1 MRPYSFLKNHYTWED
16 FLGLLLG
23 VVIVASP
30 WLAGQMP
37 SPMVSLNAGLVGTL
51 VFALAA
57 LSFVGLQ
64 RWEEVI
70 ELLCGVWLIAT
81 PFVFGYANAGQLR
94 YWHFALGC
102 VVAVLAALELWQ
114 DWRLS
119 TKELEQHAN

>member
-1 MRPYSFLKNHYTWED
+1 MHPYSFVKTHYTWED
-16 FLGLLLG
+16 FLGMILG

-30 WLAGQMP
+30 LLAGQMA
-37 SPMVSLNAGLVGTL
+37 STMVSLNAALVGTL

-64 RWEEVI
+64 RWEEVV
-70 ELLCGVWLIAT
+70 ELLCGVWLIAA
-81 PFVFGYANAGQLR
+81 PFAFGYVNGGQLR

-102 VVAVLAALELWQ
+102 VVALLAALELWQ

-119 TKELEQHAN
+119 AKELERHAN